1 MSRKLIATAAALVV
15 LAGAVALTA
24 QADPSP
30 PTGLTPAVYAAAVTE
45 ICANALLFGGTHQIG
60 TREGALEVA
69 ADIRDSSRRRLSQ
82 VAAFPAPPGEAR
94 AVVQWLALEQRLA
107 DTYARN
113 YVRIFDIIAAPSTRR
128 HIARA
133 ASLIHALVHATD
145 SLRQSAGLLEQQ
157 LGVPDCTGG

>member
-45 ICANALLFGGTHQIG
+45 ICANALLFGGTHPIG

-82 VAAFPAPPGEAR
+82 LAAFPAPPGEAR

-113 YVRIFDIIAAPSTRR
+113 YVRIYDLIVAPSTPA
-128 HIARA
+128 HYAQA
-133 ASLIHALVHATD
+133 ASRLQVLVHAAD
-145 SLRQSAGLLEQQ
+145 PLRRAAAVLEQQ

>member
-113 YVRIFDIIAAPSTRR
+113 YVRIYD
-128 HIARA
+128 
-133 ASLIHALVHATD
+133 LIYDLI
-145 SLRQSAGLLEQQ
+145 
-157 LGVPDCTGG
+157 